1 MREFECDHDRYS
13 MLCHS
18 LTNTTEA
25 IDAHLAS
32 RHGDRL
38 ADGDVVDRGSHVRIR
53 VIEIGVKRDMDD

>member
-1 MREFECDHDRYS
+1 